1 MTPTRNDAQT
11 RSPEEVAELV
21 QAVSDDLV
29 RYAFCM
35 VGEENAAEEIALK
48 AIADFV
54 YRNAY
59 RALST
64 AYLWRMTYSRAMDH
78 LRRKRREAS
87 LTGLEDVLSAGVD
100 VGEEVERQERRR
112 ILYRAVASLPADY
125 RNALYLCYL
134 EGFSVEETAKVMGK
148 KVKQV
153 YNLLARGKS
162 SLKEW
167 FDKEGYRY
175 EDL

>member
-1 MTPTRNDAQT
+1 MSITRNDAQT

-29 RYAFCM
+29 RYAFCL

-48 AIADFV
+48 SIADFV
-54 YRNAY
+54 YRNTY

-64 AYLWRMTYSRAMDH
+64 AYLWRMAYTKSVDY
-78 LRRKRREAS
+78 LRRKRHEAS
-87 LTGLEDVLSAGVD
+87 LTGLEDVLAAGATA
-100 VGEEVERQERRR
+100 EEEAEKVERHRL
-112 ILYRAVASLPADY
+112 LYRAIASLPADY

-134 EGFSVEETAKVMGK
+134 EGFSVEEAARIMGK

-153 YNLLARGKS
+153 YNLLARGKVG
-162 SLKEW
+162 LREW
-167 FDKEGYRY
+167 FEKEGYRY